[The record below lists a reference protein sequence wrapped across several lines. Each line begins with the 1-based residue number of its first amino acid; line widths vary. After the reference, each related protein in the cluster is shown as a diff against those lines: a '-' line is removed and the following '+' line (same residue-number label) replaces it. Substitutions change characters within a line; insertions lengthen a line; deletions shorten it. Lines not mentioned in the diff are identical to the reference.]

1 MKGDHHVQMPVSRSS
16 FSTRSLEIAGPKLA
30 TPSPPYWGPPRA
42 RLCRRPQPR
51 RYQDTRRCAED
62 HSQLSACS
70 ASWFFLSLFVHAPSR
85 ADLAYLAS
93 LIDAKKLE
101 VVVDRVFPFAEA
113 RQALAYL
120 ATGPAEGKR
129 SS

>member
-1 MKGDHHVQMPVSRSS
+1 MVLLIAICSCP
-16 FSTRSLEIAGPKLA
+16 SL
-30 TPSPPYWGPPRA
+30 
-42 RLCRRPQPR
+42 
-51 RYQDTRRCAED
+51 
-62 HSQLSACS
+62 
-70 ASWFFLSLFVHAPSR
+70 